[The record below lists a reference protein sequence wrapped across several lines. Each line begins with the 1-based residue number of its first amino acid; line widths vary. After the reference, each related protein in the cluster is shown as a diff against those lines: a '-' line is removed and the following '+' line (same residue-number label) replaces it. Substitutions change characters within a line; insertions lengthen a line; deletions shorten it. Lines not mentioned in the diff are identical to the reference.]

1 MKKKLFLGALLLGAL
16 TLNSCVDNVESDS
29 VKSVRQAKA
38 EQLKAKADLDKA
50 NAEAALIDA
59 NTAKAAAEALAEY
72 NKAQAAL
79 ANARAE
85 KEKAEAAL
93 ANAQAESERA
103 AAAQAAE
110 QAKIDLEEAQA
121 KLDLYKQEVAKL
133 AAQYEAELYKQQLAA
148 LKAKKDY
155 EDAVKNAEK
164 EEIATLMKAYQD
176 AADALRQGQQ
186 TLAGFKL
193 QLAKLEAGLISPE
206 ESIQDDIDRLNRK
219 KNTLLAKIQG
229 AQDYIDILRTDDYA
243 DAEAKLPEAQKTLD
257 ALRATQAEK
266 LSAQS
271 SAYATQTNAWNALDK
286 SDYMSAVKKVQDLN
300 KNSISFSTNW
310 GISKYKQYLLSYYD
324 YSGSQTKCYFLS
336 IEQNNGK
343 WCALAESYVIDN
355 YGYYNYDPA
364 SQDYIPLFSI
374 ADNYEQKE
382 LKYTDSY
389 TDQDGEPQTATYLK
403 TYWPYT
409 SFYNLVEGG
418 MDKFVKA
425 AKDFVKEGAQTN
437 LDNAKKAYDDQVK
450 VVTPLQTLYDNL
462 ASLKATYDDKVKTL
476 NEALRK
482 DPNADSDGKLQ
493 KAVDDALLE
502 FNKALKD
509 TDYEG
514 QGISALSNCENDLNN
529 ANIDLTRCLQN
540 KNRAEN
546 ELNEANE
553 KVAKIEG
560 YAKTLNDGNDGNTA
574 AMKAYNDALVAY
586 CQAQIDYQVATNAVT
601 VQNSIVNALSNV
613 VNSYNHSDSQTWL
626 TKAQLI
632 QAKEDEIAG
641 WNLEIEEKNA
651 EIASL
656 EKINELDKQEAIDS
670 LKAEIANQEAVNVNL
685 ENKVKAAKEELDAAL
700 GEPEETPAE

>member
-29 VKSVRQAKA
+29 VKAVRQAKA

-72 NKAQAAL
+72 NKARAAL
-79 ANARAE
+79 ANAQAE

-133 AAQYEAELYKQQLAA
+133 AAQYEAELYTQQLAA
-148 LKAKKDY
+148 LNAKKAY

-206 ESIQDDIDRLNRK
+206 ESIQDDIDRLNRD

-266 LSAQS
+266 LSAQK
-271 SAYATQTNAWNALDK
+271 SAYATQTNAWDALDK
-286 SDYMSAVKKVQDLN
+286 SDYMSAVNKVTTLNNNNLDLSTN
-300 KNSISFSTNW
+300 YGSIS
-310 GISKYKQYLLSYYD
+310 IDYLFSYYD
-324 YSGSQTKCYFLS
+324 FSGSQTKIYFLS

-343 WCALAESYVIDN
+343 WCAVAKAYATNNS
-355 YGYYNYDPA
+355 GYWGYNPI
-364 SQDYIPLFSI
+364 SIDYIPLFSI
-374 ADNYEQKE
+374 ADNNEQKE

-409 SFYNLVEGG
+409 SFYNLVAGG
-418 MDKFVKA
+418 MDKFVSA
-425 AKDFVKEGAQTN
+425 AKTFVENGAQKN

-509 TDYEG
+509 TVYDG
-514 QGISALSNCENDLNN
+514 QGFAALSNCENDLNN
-529 ANIDLTRCLQN
+529 AKRDLTSCLSS
-540 KNRAEN
+540 KNYAEN